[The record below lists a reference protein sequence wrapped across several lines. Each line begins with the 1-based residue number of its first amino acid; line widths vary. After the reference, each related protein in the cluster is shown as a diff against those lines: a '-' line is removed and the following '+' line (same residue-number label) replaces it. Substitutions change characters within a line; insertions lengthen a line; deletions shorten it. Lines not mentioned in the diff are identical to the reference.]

1 MTKRILLAEDDEDVR
16 LSLRL
21 TLEAAGYQ
29 VDEVPDGES
38 ALARLGEQGFDLL
51 LTDLWMPNI
60 GGVDLLKQIRTAH
73 RGLRVV
79 VISGG
84 GGPSAPLDF
93 SDALA
98 RTWGADAVL
107 HKPVTKNTLL
117 GEVERILAG

>member
-1 MTKRILLAEDDEDVR
+1 MNKRILLAEDDDDVR

-29 VDEVPDGES
+29 VAEAPDGES
-38 ALARLGEQGFDLL
+38 ALAQLAANGVDLL
-51 LTDLWMPNI
+51 VTDLWMPNVD
-60 GGVDLLKQIRTAH
+60 GVELLKRIRTANPT
-73 RGLRVV
+73 LRVV

-84 GGPSAPLDF
+84 GPSTPLDF

-107 HKPVTKNTLL
+107 HKPVTKGTLL

>member
-1 MTKRILLAEDDEDVR
+1 MTKRILLAEDDDDVR

-29 VDEVPDGES
+29 IDEVPDGES
-38 ALARLGEQGFDLL
+38 ALAQLGAQTYDLL
-51 LTDLWMPNI
+51 LTDLWMPHV
-60 GGVDLLKQIRTAH
+60 GGVELLKQIRTAH
-73 RGLRVV
+73 PKLRVV

-117 GEVERILAG
+117 GEIERILVG